1 MRRLS
6 FISPKLS
13 RSLTVF
19 SYGSFNLWAFIES
32 HPAITRFCEYPGYV
46 IVNDQRVLATFLV
59 QGHDHQQFLVLE
71 NDIQLEPEHEPLVPT
86 FNDVPIFTVTQEW
99 LALHRQRIENWCRIN
114 PYLVCNGRFVTPQ
127 ILDATSS
134 LFDGPI
140 ALFDV
145 EHALQKIDQQ
155 LVRTAVFT
163 LLHRGRLVSDDLA
176 KNPLSGATLFC
187 PNTINP

>member
-13 RSLTVF
+13 RPLTVF
-19 SYGSFNLWAFIES
+19 SYESFNLWAFIES
-32 HPAITRFCEYPGYV
+32 HPAVTRFCEYPGYV
-46 IVNDQRVLATFLV
+46 VINDQRVLATFLV
-59 QGHDHQQFLVLE
+59 QGHDHQQFLMLE
-71 NDIQLEPEHEPLVPT
+71 NDIQLEPEHAHLVPT
-86 FNDVPIFTVTQEW
+86 FNDASVFTVTQEW
-99 LALHRQRIENWCRIN
+99 LAPHRQWIENWSQIN
-114 PYLVCNGRFVTPQ
+114 PYIVCNGRFVTPQ

-163 LLHRGRLVSDDLA
+163 LLHKGRLVSDDLT
-176 KNPLSGATLFC
+176 KKPLSGATLFY
-187 PNTINP
+187 PPHR